1 MAQWWAEANMIA
13 YVLLVAALVGFF
25 ALLARFLDWFAG
37 PGPAPRLW
45 NDVVSRVRGRWSP
58 APAPTLSNEESA
70 KAEIL
75 LYTLELGRLAG
86 EIEKA
91 RASNQ
96 PGKMLKI
103 TASVTAYD
111 DVLLRCCRTAGLSVP
126 AQHLPLTATERLDAE
141 TTLLSHGIHW

>member
-1 MAQWWAEANMIA
+1 MVGWGNMIA
-13 YVLLVAALVGFF
+13 YILLVAALVGFF

-37 PGPAPRLW
+37 PTPRLW
-45 NDVVSRVRGRWSP
+45 NDVVSRIRQRWSP
-58 APAPTLSNEESA
+58 ESSAPMLSTEESA

-75 LYTLELGRLAG
+75 LYTLELGRLAT

-91 RASNQ
+91 RASDQ

-111 DVLLRCCRTAGLSVP
+111 DVLLRCCRTAGLTLLP
-126 AQHLPLTATERLDAE
+126 QRPPLTAAERLDAE
-141 TTLLSHGIHW
+141 TALLSHGIEW